1 MLQPIPAD
9 QAGPPRHPR
18 VARTAPATHARRA
31 ALGAVLLLFAAPL
44 PLHAQLGKL
53 ARKAASKAANQA
65 VGMSGVTAESPT
77 FDHTVLELDEGRI
90 TAVIAGLQ
98 AAASATG
105 PGGAT
110 RERLLQ
116 QASAANERRN
126 ALLDN
131 RDNEL
136 RRFDEETRRVNM
148 CTSAVLDSLHQVQN
162 TAMQKKAAQ
171 LAASPDPMNTK
182 LMQDVMQMTAELQ
195 RLAAAGDTAGAV
207 ALQRALA
214 RKYGIDPARDSLY
227 ATTLCGAQPQ
237 KASWHREADSLLVV
251 SNTAMRQAQALDE
264 QAAEGAA
271 RAAGMTTQQFAVA
284 RERVEAYV
292 GANGNPSSSWRFSV
306 TERKAL
312 LPRLQQL
319 KGML

>member
-1 MLQPIPAD
+1 MPHIARPLD
-9 QAGPPRHPR
+9 PRAPR
-18 VARTAPATHARRA
+18 RPRTTPATHARRA
-31 ALGAVLLLFAAPL
+31 ALGAVLLLLAAPL

-53 ARKAASKAANQA
+53 ARKAASKVASQAA
-65 VGMSGVTAESPT
+65 GVSDVAAESPT
-77 FDHTVLELDEGRI
+77 FDGTVLELDEARVTG
-90 TAVIAGLQ
+90 VIAGLQ
-98 AAASATG
+98 AAAAATG

-110 RERLLQ
+110 RAQLLQ
-116 QASAANERRN
+116 QAGAANERRN
-126 ALLDN
+126 ALLET
-131 RDNEL
+131 RDDDL

-148 CTSAVLDSLHQVQN
+148 CTSGVLDSLQQVHDA
-162 TAMQKKAAQ
+162 AMRKKAAQ

-182 LMQDVMQMTAELQ
+182 LMQDVMQMTAELH

-207 ALQRALA
+207 ALQRAVA
-214 RKYGIDPARDSLY
+214 RKYGIDPAKDSAHA
-227 ATTLCGAQPQ
+227 ATRCGTHPR

-264 QAAEGAA
+264 AAAERGA
-271 RAAGMTTQQFAVA
+271 RAAGMTAQQFAVA
-284 RERVEAYV
+284 RERLEAYV
-292 GANGNPSSSWRFSV
+292 GANGNPSASWRFSP